1 MLSIIR
7 PIHVSLPN
15 LTPALSLVNVS
26 AMSKISNPSVT
37 SSQVTDT
44 LALPSVAP
52 AFIVILNV
60 VELKSIPDPNSII
73 VNS

>member
-7 PIHVSLPN
+7 PTHASLPN
-15 LTPALSLVNVS
+15 LTPALLLVNVS
-26 AMSKISNPSVT
+26 AMSKISNFSVT

-60 VELKSIPDPNSII
+60 VELKSIFDP
-73 VNS
+73 